1 MYDCLFCGRSLKS
14 PLNDIV
20 MQPDETPNSSVKMI
34 ETVSQTST
42 LFLPLLYDQLELTL
56 IITDLPSIMSSESA
70 LMMKLIV

>member
-20 MQPDETPNSSVKMI
+20 MQPDETPNSSVEMI
-34 ETVSQTST
+34 EAVSQTSS
-42 LFLPLLYDQLELTL
+42 LFLLLLYDQLKLTL
-56 IITDLPSIMSSESA
+56 IKTDLASIMSSESA